1 MKQKLRVFAP
11 GGSVTQ
17 MEALA
22 AKIKPQK
29 GSRSWMIFVLKG
41 RTTVKT
47 CENPMD
53 FRDPK
58 ISPQKPFLWVVWME
72 ISEQQTTP
80 ETTRR

>member
-1 MKQKLRVFAP
+1 MRNPRMKQKLRVFAP

-41 RTTVKT
+41 KTSVKT
-47 CENPMD
+47 SENPMED
-53 FRDPK
+53 GTQFF
-58 ISPQKPFLWVVWME
+58 PQKTMFVC
-72 ISEQQTTP
+72 IFS
-80 ETTRR
+80 